1 MRRENL
7 RGENFLRKIR
17 QIRKILSGW
26 KEGQTE
32 WRQLTLFIGTR
43 FQQSTKAAFHHA
55 VHLPR
60 LRDPGPYSYFRLFEC
75 RNANK
80 TAKSPDYFASG
91 PSELGLCVCLVTN
104 QRAAYR
110 KEIDWAVS
118 SLNEAVAKSLRN
130 PSQQLYL
137 KLIVILF
144 ATDSASK

>member
-1 MRRENL
+1 M
-7 RGENFLRKIR
+7 
-17 QIRKILSGW
+17 
-26 KEGQTE
+26 
-32 WRQLTLFIGTR
+32 
-43 FQQSTKAAFHHA
+43 
-55 VHLPR
+55 
-60 LRDPGPYSYFRLFEC
+60 
-75 RNANK
+75 
-80 TAKSPDYFASG
+80 
-91 PSELGLCVCLVTN
+91 TN